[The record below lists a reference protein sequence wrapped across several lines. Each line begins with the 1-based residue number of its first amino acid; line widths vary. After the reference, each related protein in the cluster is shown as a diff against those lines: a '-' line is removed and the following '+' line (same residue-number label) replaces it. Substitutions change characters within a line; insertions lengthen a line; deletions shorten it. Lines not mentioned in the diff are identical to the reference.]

1 MLKKIEYATLNDV
14 VYERI
19 KEQIIDNV
27 LKPGERIDTDDL
39 SEQLGVSKTPIVNA
53 LKALE
58 KDGYVTINAR
68 SGTYVRCLSREEIEA
83 IFDFRLVLE
92 KLAVEKSIGIA
103 DENVMQSFLKKFEKI
118 EKNIVDTKHMNIS
131 ILEKYFYLE
140 IELHEYII
148 SLCPQIIGD
157 QIQNILDLTKRLRKL
172 QLKSKKKKKGQTV
185 FIAEEIQSHI
195 QLINAILSGDMEK
208 AIGCIVF
215 DITKTKTEVI

>member
-68 SGTYVRCLSREEIEA
+68 SGNYVRCLSREEIEV

-172 QLKSKKKKKGQTV
+172 QLKSLMEKKGQTV

>member
-14 VYERI
+14 AYERI

-39 SEQLGVSKTPIVNA
+39 SEQLGVSKTPILNA

-68 SGTYVRCLSREEIEA
+68 SGTYVRSLSKEEIEA

-103 DENVMQSFLKKFEKI
+103 DESVMQSFLRKFEKI
-118 EKNIVDTKHMNIS
+118 KKNIAEGKYKPASV
-131 ILEKYFYLE
+131 LEKFFLLE
-140 IELHEYII
+140 TELDEYII

-157 QIQNILDLTKRLRKL
+157 QIQNILDLTKRMRKL
-172 QLKSKKKKKGQTV
+172 QLKTLMEKKGGNT
-185 FIAEEIQSHI
+185 FIAEEVESHI
-195 QLINAILSGDMEK
+195 QLINAILSADMEK
-208 AIGCIVF
+208 AISCIVF
-215 DITKTKTEVI
+215 DITKTKAEVI